1 MTELLELPPRRRRLR
16 RGVVILPSAFTLGN
30 LFLGIW
36 AVVTA
41 SRGAYSTAGWM
52 IVGAAIMDLLD
63 GRIARFTATGSA
75 FGEELDSLVDAIS
88 FGVAPALLAYFAFL
102 QQGGEWAWIL
112 AFLYIVAAVF
122 RLARFNIEQAGTAK
136 STFHGL
142 PSPTAGSCLATYYAF
157 TQTPFFAQ
165 WLDRVPVT
173 PTAGWLTLFLGL
185 MMVSNVLYPVV
196 PRFST
201 RTWGGR
207 FAIFLAA
214 AALVSAFTYPE
225 YFFFPFSILYITY
238 GLVRSVGMGL
248 AERLPERDFLEDELD
263 PDERREL
270 DYEDMRPRRFG
281 RRLADRRQRDR
292 RQSDRGE
299 RR

>member
-1 MTELLELPPRRRRLR
+1 MTEFLEMPPRRRRLR
-16 RGVVILPSAFTLGN
+16 RGIVILPSAFTLGN

-36 AVVTA
+36 AIVTA

-75 FGEELDSLVDAIS
+75 FGEELDSLTDAVS
-88 FGVAPALLAYFAFL
+88 FGVAPGLIVYFSFL
-102 QQGGEWAWIL
+102 QQGGEWSWIL
-112 AFLYIVAAVF
+112 AFLYIVCAVF

-142 PSPTAGSCLATYYAF
+142 PSPTAGACLATYYAF
-157 TQTPFFAQ
+157 TQTPFFEQ
-165 WLDRVPVT
+165 FLSRVPVT
-173 PTAGWLTLFLGL
+173 RTAGWLTLFLGL

-196 PRFST
+196 PRFTT
-201 RTWGGR
+201 RTWSGR
-207 FAIFLAA
+207 FAILLAGMS
-214 AALVSAFTYPE
+214 LVSAFTYPE

-248 AERLPERDFLEDELD
+248 AERLPERDFLEDELE

-270 DYEDMRPRRFG
+270 DYEQIRPLRFG
-281 RRLADRRQRDR
+281 RRRTDRNR
-292 RQSDRGE
+292 RTSDRGE

>member
-1 MTELLELPPRRRRLR
+1 MTELLEMPPRRRRLR
-16 RGVVILPSAFTLGN
+16 RGIVILPSAFTLGN

-36 AVVTA
+36 AIVTA

-63 GRIARFTATGSA
+63 GRIARLTATGSA

-88 FGVAPALLAYFAFL
+88 FGVAPGLIVYFTFL
-102 QQGGEWAWIL
+102 DEGGEWAWIL
-112 AFLYIVAAVF
+112 AFLYIVCAVF

-142 PSPTAGSCLATYYAF
+142 PSPTAGACLATYYAF
-157 TQTPFFAQ
+157 TQTAFFEQ
-165 WLDRVPVT
+165 FLYRVPANR
-173 PTAGWLTLFLGL
+173 TAGWLTLFLGL

-207 FAIFLAA
+207 FAIFLAVVS
-214 AALVSAFTYPE
+214 LVSAFTYPE
-225 YFFFPFSILYITY
+225 YFFFPFSIVYITY

-263 PDERREL
+263 ADERREL
-270 DYEDMRPRRFG
+270 DYEQLRPRRFG
-281 RRLADRRQRDR
+281 RRKMDRRN
-292 RQSDRGE
+292 SDRGE

>member
-1 MTELLELPPRRRRLR
+1 MTELLEMPPRRRRLR
-16 RGVVILPSAFTLGN
+16 RGIVILPSAFTLGN

-36 AVVTA
+36 AIVTA

-75 FGEELDSLVDAIS
+75 FGEELDSLVDAVS
-88 FGVAPALLAYFAFL
+88 FGVAPGLIAYFAFL
-102 QQGGEWAWIL
+102 DQGGEWAWIL
-112 AFLYIVAAVF
+112 AFLYIVCAVF

-142 PSPTAGSCLATYYAF
+142 PSPTAGACLATYYAF
-157 TQTPFFAQ
+157 TQTPFFDQFLYRIPAN
-165 WLDRVPVT
+165 R
-173 PTAGWLTLFLGL
+173 TAGWLTLFLGL

-207 FAIFLAA
+207 FAIFLAVVS
-214 AALVSAFTYPE
+214 LVSAFTYPE

-270 DYEDMRPRRFG
+270 DYEQLRPRRFG
-281 RRLADRRQRDR
+281 RRKADRRK
-292 RQSDRGE
+292 SDRGE
-299 RR
+299 HT

>member
-1 MTELLELPPRRRRLR
+1 MMVDSMSPRRRRLR

-36 AVVTA
+36 AIVNA
-41 SRGAYSTAGWM
+41 SRGEYLTAGWM

-88 FGVAPALLAYFAFL
+88 FGVAPALIAYFAFFST
-102 QQGGEWAWIL
+102 GGEWSWIL

-136 STFHGL
+136 ASFHGL
-142 PSPTAGSCLATYYAF
+142 PSPTAGACLATYYAF
-157 TQTPFFAQ
+157 TQTPFWGA
-165 WLDRVPVT
+165 WLPHVPVGRM
-173 PTAGWLTLFLGL
+173 AGWLMLLLGVL
-185 MMVSNVLYPVV
+185 MVSNVLYPVV
-196 PRFST
+196 PRFGT

-207 FAIFLAA
+207 FAIFLAVA
-214 AALVSAFTYPE
+214 SLVSAFTYPA

-238 GLVRSVGMGL
+238 GLVKSVLSGFE
-248 AERLPERDFLEDELD
+248 ERLPARDPLEDEVED
-263 PDERREL
+263 DEADDVREL
-270 DYEDMRPRRFG
+270 EYEEMRPK
-281 RRLADRRQRDR
+281 
-292 RQSDRGE
+292 RGLRE
-299 RR
+299 PMDSGNQA